1 MKRIPIYAQGGVIRA
16 WAQVSDEDYEFLSEL
31 RWRLRWGYATAD
43 RYGGGGRVFVI
54 MHRVVWQR
62 MAGRALLAGEQVD
75 HINRDTLDN
84 RRENLRLASNE
95 QNQMN
100 RNGHRT
106 YKGKPT
112 SSKYKGVFWHAKG
125 KKWMAAIGV
134 ENRSK
139 YLGLFASEEEAARA
153 YDAAARRLYG
163 EFACCNFEEA
173 AP

>member
-1 MKRIPIYAQGGVIRA
+1 MKRIPLYAQGGVIRA
-16 WAQVSDEDYEFLSEL
+16 WAQVSDEDYEYLSGW
-31 RWRLRWGYATAD
+31 RWRVRWGYASTD
-43 RYGGGGRVFVI
+43 RREGGRAVGVV
-54 MHRVVWQR
+54 MHRIVWER
-62 MAGRALLAGEQVD
+62 MAGRALLAGEQID
-75 HINRDTLDN
+75 HINRETLDN
-84 RRENLRLASNE
+84 RRENLRVVNNV

-100 RNGHRT
+100 RGGHRT

-112 SSKYKGVFWHAKG
+112 SSQYKGVFWHAKG

-163 EFACCNFEEA
+163 EYACCNFEEA

>member
-1 MKRIPIYAQGGVIRA
+1 MKRIPLYAQGGVIRA
-16 WAQVSDEDYEFLSEL
+16 WAQVSDEDYEYLSGW
-31 RWRLRWGYATAD
+31 RWRIKWGYACTD
-43 RYGGGGRVFVI
+43 RREGGKAVGMV
-54 MHRVVWQR
+54 MHRMVWER
-62 MAGRALLAGEQVD
+62 MAGRALLAGEQID
-75 HINRDTLDN
+75 HINRETLDN
-84 RRENLRLASNE
+84 RRENLRVVNNV

-100 RNGHRT
+100 RGGHRT

-112 SSKYKGVFWHAKG
+112 SSRYKGVFWHAKG

-163 EFACCNFEEA
+163 EYACCNFEEP